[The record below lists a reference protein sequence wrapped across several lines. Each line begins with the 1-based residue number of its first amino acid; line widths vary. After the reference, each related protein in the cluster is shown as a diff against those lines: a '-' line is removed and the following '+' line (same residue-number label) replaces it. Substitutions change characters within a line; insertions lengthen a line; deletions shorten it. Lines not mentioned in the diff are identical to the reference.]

1 MNTEVTVPTAQP
13 VVKVPSMFNQISNGK
28 NILFQGGCGNM
39 EDYMAY
45 DYGNEEATDE
55 ARTNEEAVFDD
66 FQYLKY
72 DQVKGFDKAKAAFFA
87 AYPQHDA
94 RNGVFFNEDYGQE
107 FSESENSSQQ

>member
-1 MNTEVTVPTAQP
+1 
-13 VVKVPSMFNQISNGK
+13 MFNQISNGK

-72 DQVKGFDKAKAAFFA
+72 D
-87 AYPQHDA
+87 
-94 RNGVFFNEDYGQE
+94 
-107 FSESENSSQQ
+107 